1 MFFKKKKECDE
12 ATYAGWSVSTLGPE
26 MSAVNISAGEIQISP
41 NGRFIYV
48 SNKDMNKPDV
58 ETSRSSIVVFE
69 VLVMDYTTY
78 PITYTVLGLQTV
90 NSQGN
95 YPRFVFL
102 DICTLSYINVYV
114 CMYACMYNQ
123 LTFVVFTLCKRYF
136 RLLNGGIDL
145 VIANQ
150 VDNNFV
156 SFAVDADT
164 GMVDV
169 NSAVVSTPRSP
180 NWLQPSSL
188 LFAQ

>member
-1 MFFKKKKECDE
+1 
-12 ATYAGWSVSTLGPE
+12 

-69 VLVMDYTTY
+69 VSVMDYTTY

-114 CMYACMYNQ
+114 CMH
-123 LTFVVFTLCKRYF
+123 LCIT
-136 RLLNGGIDL
+136 N
-145 VIANQ
+145 
-150 VDNNFV
+150 
-156 SFAVDADT
+156 
-164 GMVDV
+164 
-169 NSAVVSTPRSP
+169 
-180 NWLQPSSL
+180 
-188 LFAQ
+188 

>member
-1 MFFKKKKECDE
+1 
-12 ATYAGWSVSTLGPE
+12 

-102 DICTLSYINVYV
+102 DICT
-114 CMYACMYNQ
+114 
-123 LTFVVFTLCKRYF
+123 RYH
-136 RLLNGGIDL
+136 I
-145 VIANQ
+145 
-150 VDNNFV
+150 
-156 SFAVDADT
+156 
-164 GMVDV
+164 
-169 NSAVVSTPRSP
+169 
-180 NWLQPSSL
+180 
-188 LFAQ
+188 